1 MKRNCCTVL
10 VALLAMT
17 LVLPG
22 CSTGQA
28 KSITIAAQDSTE
40 SYILTA
46 MAGDLLR
53 NAGYRV
59 NEKAGMKTADART
72 ALIAGNI
79 DAYIEYTGV
88 AWIRYLKQTECI
100 QDPVAL
106 FTKVRQSDLAAN
118 GIDWIDCM
126 IRVNSS
132 PALVT
137 SKKFESYLGTSISM
151 LAKVQ
156 QKSSEKSIT
165 DLLVSPNF
173 YDVPDGFRS
182 MEKKY
187 QLVVPADKIQFYDTT
202 SDISDQLYL
211 EELAFS
217 PTNYTFSIAALPLTE
232 PKIRK
237 FGFVVLKDDKGFF
250 SVCNPALCIR
260 KDVLTKYPGI
270 SDVLKPLT
278 ETLTQQDMITLNYE
292 AEIDGLAPR
301 EVAARYL
308 KEKGLIR

>member
-10 VALLAMT
+10 VALLVMT

-46 MAGDLLR
+46 MARELLT

-59 NEKAGMKTADART
+59 NEKAGMKTADARA
-72 ALIAGNI
+72 ALIAGNV

-88 AWIRYLKQTECI
+88 AWTRYLHKEEHI
-100 QDPVAL
+100 NDPVAL
-106 FTKVRQSDLAAN
+106 FNNLRQADLAAN
-118 GIDWIDCM
+118 GIVWVDRMNVD
-126 IRVNSS
+126 SS
-132 PALVT
+132 SALVI
-137 SKKFESYLGTSISM
+137 SKKDTSFYGTSIST
-151 LAKVQ
+151 LARAQEESQTVAINFRIP
-156 QKSSEKSIT
+156 SE
-165 DLLVSPNF
+165 F
-173 YDVPDGFRS
+173 FGVPDGFRN
-182 MEKKY
+182 MEKWY
-187 QLVVPADKIQFYDTT
+187 QMIVPTERIEFPDVRTGSIP
-202 SDISDQLYL
+202 DQLYL
-211 EELAFS
+211 EEI
-217 PTNYTFSIAALPLTE
+217 SITPCSVAMMPLTE

-250 SVCNPALCIR
+250 PVCNPALCIR

-270 SDVLKPLT
+270 PDVLKPLT

-308 KEKGLIR
+308 KEKGLVK